1 MKRTDTGTE
10 AKGTEKFPMLAEGK
24 AQLTACLIPATGRIK
39 QDQSWASVMVFRIH
53 GPSAIAQSKEQ
64 KRCLCPP
71 HGVLSSPS
79 PFHSLSLLS
88 RMLRVTDFTSISPG
102 LLNIFQNLQWKQ
114 ITIPQDWIF
123 RTFFEISCHSVA
135 QDCPELLC
143 TTDPPALAFKVVG
156 TTDVHH
162 RAWQTLTFLFSPTC
176 WPCMLVWKGRLKR
189 SSHLTTHQLRGSL
202 CSPSSIKCGE
212 NRQCTNNQKGRRKVV
227 RGNEAGK

>member
-1 MKRTDTGTE
+1 MGLLLLLRVRKRKDDVF
-10 AKGTEKFPMLAEGK
+10 AH
-24 AQLTACLIPATGRIK
+24 LT
-39 QDQSWASVMVFRIH
+39 
-53 GPSAIAQSKEQ
+53 
-64 KRCLCPP
+64 
-71 HGVLSSPS
+71 GVLSLPS

-88 RMLRVTDFTSISPG
+88 RMLRVTDFTFISPG

-114 ITIPQDWIF
+114 ITIPQDWLL

-162 RAWQTLTFLFSPTC
+162 RVWQTLTFLFSPTC
-176 WPCMLVWKGRLKR
+176 SPCMLVRKGRLKR